1 MPQRYPVHGFIMKK
15 TEEIFQNYK
24 VLCSYC
30 DNFFKTVMAKH
41 SSSIN
46 CHKGCSDCCEL
57 ESVNALE
64 IYSILRFLKSGPVL
78 TDKNSG
84 DQKCCALLNENYCMI
99 YPARPLICR
108 THGLLLKSNE
118 FTQPAI
124 HSCMKNFIDT
134 TVIENDYIFDSD
146 RITSNLVKLNY
157 AFCLDIGKSELSS
170 ERFPLKCLLS
180 HNLPVSFQNLLDSL
194 P

>member
-1 MPQRYPVHGFIMKK
+1 MKK

-30 DNFFKTVMAKH
+30 DNFFQTVMARY
-41 SSSIN
+41 SSFIN
-46 CHKGCSDCCEL
+46 CHKGCSGCCQL

-64 IYSILRFLKSGPVL
+64 IYSILRFLKSQPLL
-78 TDKNSG
+78 TNKTSG
-84 DQKCCALLNENYCMI
+84 DQKSCVLLNDNYCMI
-99 YPARPLICR
+99 YPVRPLICR

-134 TVIENDYIFDSD
+134 KVIGNDYIFDSD
-146 RITSNLVKLNY
+146 RITSNLVRLNY
-157 AFCLDIGKSELSS
+157 VFCLIIGKNELSS

-180 HNLPVSFQNLLDSL
+180 HKLPVSLQNILDSL
-194 P
+194 S